1 MQWSPLIMMVALS
14 QERRQT
20 VYSKRKVADMDQVG
34 VFRALL

>member
-14 QERRQT
+14 QERQT